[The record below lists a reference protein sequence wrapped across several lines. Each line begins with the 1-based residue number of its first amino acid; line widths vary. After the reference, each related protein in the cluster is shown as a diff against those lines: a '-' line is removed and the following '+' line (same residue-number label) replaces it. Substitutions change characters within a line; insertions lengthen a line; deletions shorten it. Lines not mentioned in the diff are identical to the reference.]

1 MRKMHKLTLEF
12 NGTVFE
18 GWQRQTRTAN
28 TIQGQLESSLAK
40 IFKKEVLV
48 KGSGRT
54 DSGVHAKNFVV
65 IFEKPFNIPDQSLI
79 KALNS
84 HLPSSIL
91 VKSCEETRISSPTN
105 EATSRTY
112 KYFFTNL
119 EYPSP
124 FVLDFMSNISYP
136 LNFEAMQAACEL
148 FIGEHDF
155 MSFHTKGS
163 DPSTTVRN
171 IFNCEIQR
179 FPSSLEGIVPEH
191 FVITVK
197 GSGFLKQMVRLIVA
211 SIWDVGRGKLDLNS
225 IERALKD
232 ATGKHLSAVSPPNG
246 LVKFSV
252 DY

>member
-1 MRKMHKLTLEF
+1 MRKMHKLCLEF

-18 GWQRQTRTAN
+18 GWQKQTRTNN

-40 IFKKEVLV
+40 IFKQQVLV

-65 IFEKPFNIPDQSLI
+65 VFEKPFEIPNQSLV

-84 HLPSSIL
+84 HLPNSIL
-91 VKSCEETRISSPTN
+91 VKSCEETEVSSPTS
-105 EATSRTY
+105 EAKSRTY

-119 EYPSP
+119 ENPSP

-136 LNFEAMQAACEL
+136 LNFEAMQAACDL

-163 DPSTTVRN
+163 DPSTTVRT
-171 IFNCEIQR
+171 IYSCEIHK
-179 FPSSLEGIVPEH
+179 FPSSMEGIVPEH
-191 FVITVK
+191 FVITIK

-211 SIWDVGRGKLDLNS
+211 SIWDVGRGKLDLDS
-225 IERALKD
+225 VRRALKD
-232 ATGKHLSAVSPPNG
+232 ASGQHLSAVSPPNG